1 MKKAAPCETTF
12 LALPRRKSLN
22 REPNRHHEPEV
33 ARRSS
38 LRPRTADIS
47 FMKGASGCPRAA
59 AVEPNPMGRVECRP
73 LTQPAQESPAI
84 CTHAHFPA
92 SLAISPVR
100 PHNSGM
106 NTTKTFTL
114 DEMIAAIRSL
124 PAPSQ
129 RQLVGEIMQRVDDL
143 NTSKLTHEQREIVKE
158 RMSQPREHV
167 SRDHILSLLRRYNP
181 AL

>member
-1 MKKAAPCETTF
+1 
-12 LALPRRKSLN
+12 
-22 REPNRHHEPEV
+22 
-33 ARRSS
+33 
-38 LRPRTADIS
+38 
-47 FMKGASGCPRAA
+47 
-59 AVEPNPMGRVECRP
+59 
-73 LTQPAQESPAI
+73 
-84 CTHAHFPA
+84 
-92 SLAISPVR
+92 
-100 PHNSGM
+100 M